1 MRFDENGQ
9 LVKNEVGV
17 KDLNE
22 VEGMKKVT
30 HLFVDEVGEEAVSS
44 RIADVKSQLEMNEE
58 KDREREKIRIKEK
71 KMIKK
76 QREKELNKVEP
87 IPQVVLGDSMDEE
100 EQFYYVVCFIIRYHI
115 ISTQVLLSRM
125 T

>member
-9 LVKNEVGV
+9 LVKDEVGV

-22 VEGMKKVT
+22 VEGMRKVT

-100 EQFYYVVCFIIRYHI
+100 E
-115 ISTQVLLSRM
+115 
-125 T
+125 